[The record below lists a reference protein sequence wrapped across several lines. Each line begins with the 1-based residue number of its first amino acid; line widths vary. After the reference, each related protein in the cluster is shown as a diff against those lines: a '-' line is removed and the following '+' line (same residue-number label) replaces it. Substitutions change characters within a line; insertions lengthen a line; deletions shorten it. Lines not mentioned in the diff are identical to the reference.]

1 MQTRD
6 LDEAVDAVGK
16 VYCPHRIAVIGG
28 RQRLDVRLGVSRP
41 ATRPLFE
48 LSYGVPVQ
56 VDAGDFPRLFL
67 MMHCARGAARTHQ
80 DGRRAEWGAGRT
92 LPFSA
97 GFETQLWFDRD
108 FVQRSVRLE
117 VDALEALCA
126 RWLGHPLTAPLR
138 FSLQPFS
145 VEFERRWQRTLE
157 YIWSFE
163 SSTAALTDAVRAS
176 LDEHLLTL
184 LLHHHPHTYS
194 DELFA
199 TTPTPVPGLV
209 RRAERY
215 IEAHADEPITV
226 SDVAAQL
233 GVSVRSLQLG
243 FRTWRNTTPLVHLRE
258 VRLRRVREQLL
269 RRELQVTISEAA
281 QQHGFGH
288 FGRFSA
294 YYRAAFG
301 ESPHVTRRRAKS
313 SSS

>member
-6 LDEAVDAVGK
+6 LDEAIAAVGK
-16 VYCPHRIAVIGG
+16 VYCPHRIAVVGAQ
-28 RQRLDVRLGVSRP
+28 QRLEVRLAVTRP
-41 ATRPLFE
+41 TTRPLVE
-48 LSYGVPVQ
+48 LSYGVPVR

-67 MMHCARGAARTHQ
+67 MMHCARGMARTHQ
-80 DGRRAEWGAGRT
+80 DGRKAEWGTGRT

-108 FVQRSVRLE
+108 FMQRSVRLE
-117 VDALEALCA
+117 VEALERLCA

-138 FSLQPFS
+138 LELQPFS
-145 VEFERRWQRTLE
+145 LEFERTWQRTLD

-163 SSTAALTDAVRAS
+163 TNAAPLTGAISAS

-184 LLHHHPHTYS
+184 LLHRHPHNYS

-215 IEAHADEPITV
+215 IEEHADEPITV
-226 SDVAAQL
+226 SDVAAGL
-233 GVSVRSLQLG
+233 GVSVRSLQQG
-243 FRTWRNTTPLVHLRE
+243 FRTWRNTTPLACLRQ

-269 RRELQVTISEAA
+269 CKELQVTVSEAA
-281 QQHGFGH
+281 HQHGFGH

-294 YYRAAFG
+294 YYREAFG
-301 ESPHVTRRRAKS
+301 EAPNVTRRRAKS
-313 SSS
+313 SGN